1 VLRLAKAQG
10 LGNDFLLM
18 ERGEVPGEASAWTRR
33 VCDRHL
39 GIGADGLILYT
50 VGGGHPTMTLLNA
63 DGGEAEISGNGLRC
77 LSAYLVF
84 KGWHPPAHI
93 VQTAAGPRSV
103 EVSSVAGGRFRIVT
117 DLGAPILDSREIP
130 LALDVPRASVID
142 IDVPLGEGSVDATC
156 TSMGNPHCALFFDEP
171 AEDGLVR
178 SIGPAL
184 ERHALFPRRTNVEF
198 VTVISPRELRVRFWE
213 RGVGLTRSSGTGA
226 ASAVVAAAIS
236 GRGERSA
243 RVVCDGG
250 VLDVDWAE
258 GGSVRQTGEAEV
270 LFEADWLAD

>member
-1 VLRLAKAQG
+1 LRLAKAQG

-18 ERGEVPGEASAWTRR
+18 ERAAAPGDASAWTRQ

-50 VGGGHPTMTLLNA
+50 VDGGRATMTLLNA

-77 LSAYLVF
+77 LSAFLVF
-84 KGWHPPAHI
+84 KGRLPPVHTI
-93 VQTAAGPRSV
+93 ETAAGPRSV
-103 EVSSVAGGRFRIVT
+103 EVSSMAGGRFRIVA
-117 DLGAPILDSREIP
+117 DLGVPILDSRKIP
-130 LALDVPRASVID
+130 LALDVPRESVID
-142 IDVPLGEGSVDATC
+142 VDVRLGERSLSATC
-156 TSMGNPHCALFFDEP
+156 TSMGNPHCALFYEEP
-171 AEDGLVR
+171 AEDALVR

-236 GRGERSA
+236 GRAERSA

-250 VLDVDWAE
+250 VLEVDWLE
-258 GGSVRQTGEAEV
+258 DGSVRQSGEAEV
-270 LFEADWLAD
+270 LFEAEWLAT

>member
-1 VLRLAKAQG
+1 LKLAKAQG

-18 ERGEVPGEASAWTRR
+18 ERGMAPGDAPAWTRR
-33 VCDRHL
+33 VCDRHS
-39 GIGADGLILYT
+39 GIGADGLILYA
-50 VGGGHPTMTLLNA
+50 VGGGRATMQLLNA

-77 LSAYLVF
+77 LSAFLVF
-84 KGWHPPAHI
+84 KGRLPSAHT
-93 VQTAAGPRSV
+93 VETAAGPREV
-103 EVSSVAGGRFRIVT
+103 EVSSVAGGRYRIVT

-130 LALDVPRASVID
+130 LALDGPRDPVID
-142 IDVPLGEGSVDATC
+142 LDVRLGERSLSATC
-156 TSMGNPHCALFFDEP
+156 TSMGNPHCALFFEQP
-171 AEDGLVR
+171 AEDALVL

-198 VTVISPRELRVRFWE
+198 VTVISPGELRVRFWE

-236 GRGERSA
+236 GRAARSA

-250 VLDVDWAE
+250 VLDVEWPE
-258 GGSVRQTGEAEV
+258 GGTVRQTGEVEV
-270 LFEADWLAD
+270 LFEAEWLAD